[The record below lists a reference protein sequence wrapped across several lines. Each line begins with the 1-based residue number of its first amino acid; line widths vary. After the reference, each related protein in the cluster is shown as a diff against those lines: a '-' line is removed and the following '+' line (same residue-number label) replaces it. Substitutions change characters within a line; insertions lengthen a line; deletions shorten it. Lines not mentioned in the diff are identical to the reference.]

1 MMIKDDKAGG
11 CRGTPPVRRGAAAL
25 IAVALSLA
33 ACGPAVTRSSSGSA
47 SAAHSGSAPLASRIL
62 PASALQ
68 PQLAH
73 GPTVLIFI
81 ATGCVSC
88 AADVG
93 QLRQAL
99 ASYPGV
105 QAVGVDIVAHDTPTD
120 LANFLESQD
129 LSDAPLLWTIDTDRS
144 LVARY
149 QMATLDATVGID
161 RHGVVVFRNPSPAD
175 AATLASQLSA
185 LSKA

>member
-1 MMIKDDKAGG
+1 MSVQARRRDARRI
-11 CRGTPPVRRGAAAL
+11 RGAVVIL
-25 IAVALSLA
+25 FVALSLVACAPA
-33 ACGPAVTRSSSGSA
+33 ATRSSHGNGAGSP
-47 SAAHSGSAPLASRIL
+47 GGFAPLGSRIL

-68 PQLAH
+68 PKLAH
-73 GPTVLIFI
+73 KATVLIFI

-105 QAVGVDIVAHDTPTD
+105 QAVGVDIVAQDTPAE
-120 LANFLESQD
+120 LANFLDSQD
-129 LSDAPLLWTIDTDRS
+129 LSDAPLLWTIDTDGS

-161 RHGVVVFRNPSPAD
+161 RHGVVIFRNPFPAD

-185 LSKA
+185 LAKA

>member
-1 MMIKDDKAGG
+1 MSVHARRRDARRI
-11 CRGTPPVRRGAAAL
+11 RGAVV
-25 IAVALSLA
+25 IIFVGLSLA
-33 ACGPAVTRSSSGSA
+33 ACGPAAASSSPSSA
-47 SAAHSGSAPLASRIL
+47 SAPPSGSTPLASRIL

-81 ATGCVSC
+81 ATGCASC

-105 QAVGVDIVAHDTPTD
+105 QAIGIDTIPQDTPAELASFLDNED
-120 LANFLESQD
+120 LT
-129 LSDAPLLWTIDTDRS
+129 DAPLLWTIDTNGS

-149 QMATLDATVGID
+149 QMAMLDATLGID
-161 RHGVVVFRNPSPAD
+161 RSGAVVFRNPVPAD
-175 AATLASQLSA
+175 AATLAAQLSA
-185 LSKA
+185 LAKA